1 MRRTWLLA
9 ILLGIPACAPRAL
22 PTVTP
27 DEVETMLFLIGDA
40 GEPDPRR
47 VGAPLDSLFAQASLA
62 PERSVIVYLGDNV
75 YPDGIPA
82 LEEHAEYADA
92 RRRLNAQVQ
101 AVPPGARG
109 IFVAG
114 NHDWGGVE
122 PDGLYSIRHQGRL
135 IEVLAAGRDVRL
147 LPENGCAGPVA
158 VDVGRLRLILLDTQW
173 WLHPYIVRDEHTRCP
188 SDVATVTAMLRE
200 LSRPVREDGIVV
212 LAAHHPL
219 MTGGMH
225 GGYCGITGPFRR
237 FAGRSQDIVS
247 SRNRTMR
254 DSIESAVSEHR
265 PLVFAAGHDHNLQ
278 VLRGG
283 RGADYILV
291 SGAGAAT
298 RVACAV
304 RMRESE
310 HVVQHRVGFMRLD
323 IMRGGGVL
331 LNVFDYKRDGSGGLS
346 YSRWIEA
353 RP

>member
-1 MRRTWLLA
+1 MLA
-9 ILLGIPACAPRAL
+9 LAPACAPRPL

-27 DEVETMLFLIGDA
+27 DEVETILFLIGDA
-40 GEPDPRR
+40 GEPDPRQGSL
-47 VGAPLDSLFAQASLA
+47 VLDSMRAQAALA
-62 PERSVIVYLGDNV
+62 PERSIIVYMGDNV

-92 RRRLNAQVQ
+92 RRRLDAQVQ

-114 NHDWGGVE
+114 NHDWAGVA

-135 IEVLAAGRDVRL
+135 IEALAGDRDVRL
-147 LPENGCAGPVA
+147 LPENGCPGPVA
-158 VDVGRLRLILLDTQW
+158 VDAGRLRLLLLDTQW
-173 WLHPYIVRDEHTRCP
+173 WLHPYIVSDEQTRCP
-188 SDVATVTAMLRE
+188 RDVATVTAMLRE
-200 LSRPVREDGIVV
+200 LSRPVREDRVLVV
-212 LAAHHPL
+212 AAHHPL
-219 MTGGMH
+219 MTGGVH
-225 GGYCGITGPFRR
+225 GGYCGVTGPFRR

-254 DSIESAVSEHR
+254 DSIESALSEHR
-265 PLVFAAGHDHNLQ
+265 ALVYAAGHDHNLQ

-291 SGAGAAT
+291 SGAGAQT
-298 RVACAV
+298 RVACSV

-331 LNVFDYKRDGSGGLS
+331 LSVFDYGRDGSGGMS